1 MYHYSRAPASSSPS
15 RRSSGHVGIPAL
27 APPRPRG
34 HAAARTT
41 TSAPAPA
48 MTNDAAAAE
57 GASFVFSSLPS
68 PASLVCVSKEEADT
82 ASPSRRTSVFS
93 RVGTRVGRA
102 DGVVKP
108 VRADPGALGL
118 GSGVGFGVGAG
129 RGASWSLGRR
139 RTASDQSRSAW
150 STPAAAGAAASAA
163 TTPSHASTSPAR
175 MAGVTSS
182 GGTGASALA
191 TREAQSSVCR
201 ASLAAETGRAK
212 SSRHRAVSH
221 AEEGVPR
228 RVFRRRD
235 RGRGTGPRATSRLE
249 PFGAIADARRGEGAC
264 EALGARS
271 CVPRRGAKARARK
284 KSVDLEKRR
293 LPR

>member
-1 MYHYSRAPASSSPS
+1 MYDYSRAPASSSPS

-48 MTNDAAAAE
+48 TTNDAAAAAE

-150 STPAAAGAAASAA
+150 STPA
-163 TTPSHASTSPAR
+163 
-175 MAGVTSS
+175 
-182 GGTGASALA
+182 
-191 TREAQSSVCR
+191 
-201 ASLAAETGRAK
+201 
-212 SSRHRAVSH
+212 
-221 AEEGVPR
+221 
-228 RVFRRRD
+228 
-235 RGRGTGPRATSRLE
+235 GRG
-249 PFGAIADARRGEGAC
+249 RRGERGDD
-264 EALGARS
+264 ALARLHQPRAHGGGDVLGGHGRQRARDARS
-271 CVPRRGAKARARK
+271 AVVRLSCLARGRDGKGEEQQAQSGEPRRGRRSEACVPATRPGARDGTARHEP
-284 KSVDLEKRR
+284 SRAVRR
-293 LPR
+293 HRGRSPRRGGV